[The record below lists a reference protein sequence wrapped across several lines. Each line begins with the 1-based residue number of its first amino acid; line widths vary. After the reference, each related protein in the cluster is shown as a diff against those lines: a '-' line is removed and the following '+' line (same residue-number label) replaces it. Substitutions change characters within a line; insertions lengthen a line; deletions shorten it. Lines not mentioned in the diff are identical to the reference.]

1 MSAADGVWSL
11 MRVAHTAA
19 SKAGRHVVNYQ
30 EVWEDF
36 GDKLPPGS
44 IVQVWSS
51 VRRDNFSA
59 PTPIEDITK
68 HYPVIWS
75 EMGSWCKLSS
85 RTSHHICRQSR

>member
-68 HYPVIWS
+68 HFPVIWS
-75 EMGSWCKLSS
+75 EMGSWCKL
-85 RTSHHICRQSR
+85 